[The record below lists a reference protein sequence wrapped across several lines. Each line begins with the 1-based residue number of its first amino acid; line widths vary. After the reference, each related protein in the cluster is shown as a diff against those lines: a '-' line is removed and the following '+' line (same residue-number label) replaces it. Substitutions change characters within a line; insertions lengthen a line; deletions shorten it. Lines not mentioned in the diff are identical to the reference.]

1 MNTQLFSPDVN
12 ERPATPALVGRT
24 DDVAVLTAAFD
35 AAVRGR
41 MAALFL
47 TGEAGV
53 GKTRLVQELADR
65 AGTAGAT
72 VLFGGATDIEE
83 SPPFWP
89 VTSALRGLLRSAAG
103 DAVRRQLEPWTAQ
116 VDELLA
122 AGPVD
127 PHSRVQTLELLRH
140 VVLRLAERSA
150 VVLVVDDLQWADR
163 STLDLLAYLVANLS
177 DERVLIV
184 ASHRTDA
191 PSAVSPAR
199 TMISELARHR
209 QVRSLDVAPLSRP
222 AVAQLVAAIA
232 PGRPDLVELV
242 WQRSV
247 GNAFIAEETL
257 QAALDGDPDA
267 LSMTLRELVLSRI
280 GGLAPPVLRVVR
292 AVALCDGLLP
302 HRLLA
307 AVLDTAPSVNG
318 SFVNGSAGDGGPDLL
333 AALRVAVDAGVV
345 VVDPGT
351 DGYRLRHGLMT
362 DVVVGELL
370 PGERIDLHRRYA
382 LALED
387 GRWPREPGVD
397 ARLAHHWQAAGDT
410 ERAAV
415 AAVAAAEAALR
426 VRGYAEAHRHWLR
439 AARLTGALTA
449 GGRYTGTVGRA
460 TYLEQAAEAAH
471 LAGDADQAVALVSER
486 LELVD
491 DPGGRDA
498 ALLHA
503 RTGQYLV
510 AAGRGTEASFAYGRA
525 LAALPDTGADRE
537 RAEVLGGHAA
547 ALCTAGDLAAAR
559 TAAQDA
565 LAAALRAGLVVE
577 EARALATL
585 GFSLAYLEDPA
596 EGEKAL
602 VASLAAAERAGD
614 PREIARAYRSL
625 AELLCGPLNELDRG
639 VRIARTGAARID
651 ELGLS
656 RSAGAGLLAVGA
668 NGLFRAGRWDEAEA
682 VVTEAW
688 TLSPT
693 GAEALELRLARAR
706 MDTGRGRFDA
716 AEDDLEAVD
725 ALSAGSAGPRYRIP
739 MQTLRAGLA
748 MWRERPDLALDH
760 VGAGLDVVEQGSD
773 DVWLDAPLVWHGAR
787 ARAELTRLGIRRP
800 DDGIGAR
807 LVRHVAALARKAE
820 TSVPAV
826 RDIVELFVRQ
836 CRAEDGRAENRS
848 DPAEWADLAE
858 EWEKR
863 GQPYPTAYAHLRHA
877 EAQFARRAHS
887 AAATDALRRA
897 ERIVRELGAAPFL
910 VELTQLAGR
919 ARVRIDTPV
928 PAPRRAPELDPASSY
943 RSVPPPVP
951 ADELA
956 ALTARELE
964 VLIELGDGHTN
975 REVGTRL
982 FISEKTVGA
991 HVGQIY
997 AKLGVHTRVQ
1007 ASAVLFRAR
1016 PERRRR

>member
-1 MNTQLFSPDVN
+1 MHLVTLRTPGLTSPDVS
-12 ERPATPALVGRT
+12 ERPAGPALVGRE
-24 DDVAVLTAAFD
+24 DDVAVLTAALE
-35 AAVRGR
+35 AAGGGR

-53 GKTRLVQELADR
+53 GKTRLVQDLAGR
-65 AGTAGAT
+65 AAAAGAT

-89 VTSALRGLLRSAAG
+89 VTSALRGLLRSDSG
-103 DAVRRQLEPWTAQ
+103 KAVRRQLEPWTAQ

-127 PHSRVQTLELLRH
+127 PHARVQTLELLRH
-140 VVLRLAERSA
+140 VVLRLAERST
-150 VVLVVDDLQWADR
+150 VVLAVEDLQWADR
-163 STLDLLAYLVANLS
+163 STLDLLAYLVANLP

-191 PSAVSPAR
+191 PSARSPAR

-209 QVRSLDVAPLSRP
+209 QVRSLDVAPLRRA
-222 AVAQLVAAIA
+222 AVAELVAASA

-242 WQRSV
+242 WQRSA

-257 QAALDGDPDA
+257 RAVRDGDPQA

-280 GGLAPPVLRVVR
+280 GGLAPAVLRVVR

-307 AVLDTAPSVNG
+307 AALDDPA
-318 SFVNGSAGDGGPDLL
+318 DLL
-333 AALRVAVDAGVV
+333 DALRVAVDAGVV

-382 LALED
+382 VALSAA
-387 GRWPREPGVD
+387 WARELPGVD

-410 ERAAV
+410 ARAAA
-415 AAVAAAEAALR
+415 AAVAAAEAAVR

-439 AARLTGALTA
+439 AARLAGALTA
-449 GGRYTGTVGRA
+449 PTPSRA
-460 TYLEQAAEAAH
+460 TCLERAAEAAH
-471 LAGDADQAVALVSER
+471 LAGDADQAVALVGER

-525 LAALPDTGADRE
+525 RDALPATGADQE
-537 RAEVLGGHAA
+537 RAAVLGGHAA
-547 ALCTAGDLAAAR
+547 ALWAAGDLAAAR
-559 TAAQDA
+559 TTAQDA
-565 LAAALRAGLVVE
+565 LEAARRVGLVVE

-596 EGEKAL
+596 AGENAL
-602 VASLAAAERAGD
+602 VASLAAAERAAD
-614 PREIARAYRSL
+614 PMEIAHAYRSL

-639 VRIARTGAARID
+639 IRVSRTGGARID
-651 ELGLS
+651 QLGLS

-682 VVTEAW
+682 LVAEAW
-688 TLSPT
+688 THSPT

-706 MDTGRGRFDA
+706 MDTGRGRFDE

-739 MQTLRAGLA
+739 MWTLRAGVA
-748 MWRERPDLALDH
+748 MWRDRPDLALDH

-787 ARAELTRLGIRRP
+787 ARAELTRLGMRRR
-800 DDGIGAR
+800 DDGIDAR
-807 LVRHVAALARKAE
+807 LARHAAALARKAA

-826 RDIVELFVRQ
+826 RVIVELFVRQ
-836 CRAEDGRAENRS
+836 CHAEDGRADNRS
-848 DPAEWADLAE
+848 DPAEWADLAK
-858 EWEKR
+858 EWGDL
-863 GQPYPTAYAHLRHA
+863 GQPYPTAYAHMRHA
-877 EAQFARRAHS
+877 EAQFTRRAHS
-887 AAATDALRRA
+887 VAAIDALRRA
-897 ERIVRELGAAPFL
+897 ERIVRELGATPFL
-910 VELTQLAGR
+910 AELTQLAER

-928 PAPRRAPELDPASSY
+928 PAPRRAPELDPPSP
-943 RSVPPPVP
+943 RTVPGPVP

-956 ALTARELE
+956 ELTARELE
-964 VLIELGDGHTN
+964 VLSELADGHTN
-975 REVGTRL
+975 REVAQRL

-991 HVGQIY
+991 HVGRIY

-1007 ASAVLFRAR
+1007 ASAVWFRAR
-1016 PERRRR
+1016 PVRRT

>member
-1 MNTQLFSPDVN
+1 MHLVTLRAPRLTSLDVYG
-12 ERPATPALVGRT
+12 RPAGPALVGRE
-24 DDVAVLTAAFD
+24 DDVAVLTSALD
-35 AAVRGR
+35 AAAGGR
-41 MAALFL
+41 MEALFL

-53 GKTRLVQELADR
+53 GKTRLVQDLAGR
-65 AGTAGAT
+65 ASAAGAT

-89 VTSALRGLLRSAAG
+89 VTSALRWLLRSVDG

-140 VVLRLAERSA
+140 VVLRLAERSV
-150 VVLVVDDLQWADR
+150 VVLVVEDLQWADR
-163 STLDLLAYLVANLS
+163 STLDLLAYLVANVA

-191 PSAVSPAR
+191 PSARSPAR

-209 QVRSLDVAPLSRP
+209 QVRSVDVAPLGRA
-222 AVAQLVAAIA
+222 AVARLVAGTASD
-232 PGRPDLVELV
+232 RPDLVELV
-242 WQRSV
+242 WQRSA

-257 QAALDGDPDA
+257 RAAREGDPQA

-307 AVLDTAPSVNG
+307 AVLDDPA
-318 SFVNGSAGDGGPDLL
+318 DLL
-333 AALRVAVDAGVV
+333 DALRVAVDAGVV

-382 LALED
+382 EALGD
-387 GRWPREPGVD
+387 GQWGPGVD
-397 ARLAHHWQAAGDT
+397 ARLAHHWQAAGET
-410 ERAAV
+410 ARAAV
-415 AAVAAAEAALR
+415 AAVAAAEAAVR

-439 AARLTGALTA
+439 AARLAGAIAEPPVL
-449 GGRYTGTVGRA
+449 RA
-460 TYLEQAAEAAH
+460 TCLERAAEAAH
-471 LAGDADQAVALVSER
+471 LAGDADQAVALVGER
-486 LELVD
+486 LELSD
-491 DPGGRDA
+491 DPAGRDA

-510 AAGRGTEASFAYGRA
+510 AAGRGQEASIAYGRA
-525 LAALPDTGADRE
+525 RAALPPIGADRE

-547 ALCTAGDLAAAR
+547 ALWSAGDLAAAR
-559 TAAQDA
+559 TTARDA
-565 LAAALRAGLVVE
+565 LAAAQRAGLVVE

-596 EGEKAL
+596 AGEKAL

-614 PREIARAYRSL
+614 PLEIARAHRSL

-639 VRIARTGAARID
+639 IRAARAGAARID

-682 VVTEAW
+682 LVAEAW
-688 TLSPT
+688 THSPT

-706 MDTGRGRFDA
+706 MDTGRGRFAA

-748 MWRERPDLALDH
+748 MWRDRPDLALDH
-760 VGAGLDVVEQGSD
+760 VAAGLDVVEQGSD

-787 ARAELTRLGIRRP
+787 ARAELTRLGMRRR
-800 DDGIGAR
+800 DDGVGAR
-807 LVRHVAALARKAE
+807 LARHVAALARKAE

-826 RDIVELFVRQ
+826 REIVELFVRQ
-836 CRAEDGRAENRS
+836 CQAEDGRADNRS
-848 DPAEWADLAE
+848 DPAEWADLAK
-858 EWEKR
+858 EWGER
-863 GQPYPTAYAHLRHA
+863 GQPYPTAYAHMRHA
-877 EAQFARRAHS
+877 EAQFARRANS
-887 AAATDALRRA
+887 AAATDALLRA
-897 ERIVRELGAAPFL
+897 EHIVRGLGATPFL
-910 VELTQLAGR
+910 AELARLADR
-919 ARVRIDTPV
+919 ARVPIDTPV
-928 PAPRRAPELDPASSY
+928 PAPRRAPELDPA
-943 RSVPPPVP
+943 PPPKTVPGPGP

-956 ALTARELE
+956 ELTARELE
-964 VLIELGDGHTN
+964 VLTELADGHTN
-975 REVGTRL
+975 RQVAQRL

-991 HVGQIY
+991 HVGRIY
-997 AKLGVHTRVQ
+997 AKLGVHTRGQ
-1007 ASAVLFRAR
+1007 ASAVYFRSR
-1016 PERRRR
+1016 GRR